1 MVSGR
6 FKRVGAPPPL
16 TTKKTIVGFLILH
29 IVVFTEVV
37 DCRIYHETIKTPDC
51 FGIDCYGIGS
61 DQKLM
66 SLTLTLP
73 YHDSKKKRMLTL
85 NRNRSESKA
94 ARTRFMVQ
102 KLKNLSTRD
111 EFQQSWNAGLHKL
124 CGRKVLQLKDQRNSL
139 LLSTPMFIDQ
149 VARIGGGHDSGGSIT
164 CSLVTAP
171 NTLCWR
177 ATSAVTCPRTASPYS
192 N

>member
-1 MVSGR
+1 MQEIHLAKDRYGRILARVGDPRHLPRDSITESGATTEPEQRGHLLRLVKILTLLMVSGR

-16 TTKKTIVGFLILH
+16 TTKKTIVGYLILH

-73 YHDSKKKRMLTL
+73 YHDSKKKR
-85 NRNRSESKA
+85 
-94 ARTRFMVQ
+94 
-102 KLKNLSTRD
+102 
-111 EFQQSWNAGLHKL
+111 
-124 CGRKVLQLKDQRNSL
+124 
-139 LLSTPMFIDQ
+139 
-149 VARIGGGHDSGGSIT
+149 
-164 CSLVTAP
+164 
-171 NTLCWR
+171 
-177 ATSAVTCPRTASPYS
+177 
-192 N
+192 